1 MPGYPHSHQR
11 FSSLCSK
18 YLVNALREIINSF
31 VSMCKYNNF
40 CPNRLFLWVKNNF
53 SLDLLTAFPCLCIML
68 GRVVGLFLRLWIS
81 ALLSTPR
88 CEYLAREMFCP
99 RFFYLSLPVL
109 TVLLR
114 NGYSASLLVE
124 VITPKKVCQS
134 NVLHNFFEYLCMNI
148 TNVSFKR
155 QLSVVR
161 VSL

>member
-1 MPGYPHSHQR
+1 MDSVHNASRLHGCCQRASRGYQHGFPGLSTLLCYPHSHQW

-68 GRVVGLFLRLWIS
+68 GWVVVLFLRLWIS
-81 ALLSTPR
+81 ALLSTPQ

-99 RFFYLSLPVL
+99 RFFCLSLPVL

-114 NGYSASLLVE
+114 NGYYAGLL
-124 VITPKKVCQS
+124 P
-134 NVLHNFFEYLCMNI
+134 
-148 TNVSFKR
+148 
-155 QLSVVR
+155 
-161 VSL
+161 